1 MIVAGDHVL
10 YSATDLTAAAVCE
23 FALVRRLDAKLGRIE
38 PVPELVDEMLE
49 RTARLGDAHE
59 LRTLEAFRELYGAFD
74 GVQPRGVA
82 EIPRPDRPTP
92 EALLE
97 HQRLTLDAL
106 RGGADVVF
114 QATFFDG
121 RFLGFADFLVKV
133 PVGASGQPAAGVGP
147 GAPGT
152 SAPHRYE
159 VYDTK
164 LARHT
169 KITALLQLAAYADQ
183 LDRLAVPLGDQV
195 HLLLGDGSRSTHEL
209 RDILPVYLDRR
220 RRLEALLDER
230 MHEPAVRWGD
240 PRYAICGRCEVCA
253 PEVEAHDDLLLVA
266 GIRVAQRAKLRAA
279 GIATLDELALSAG
292 PVDGLPAGTL
302 ENLRDQ
308 ARMQRDGRSGL
319 AARVYDTTALD
330 GLPEPDPGDIFFDF
344 EGDPLYSEGDGADW
358 GLDYLFGLI
367 EHDPSRPG
375 ETVFRPYWAH
385 SYAEEKE
392 ALRGFLDHVTERLR
406 THPGLHVYH
415 YANYERAHL
424 QMLCARHGVGE
435 EQLDELLR
443 GNVLVDL
450 YPVVK
455 KSVRVSSRSYSL
467 KKLEP
472 LYMGDQLRQSDVTN
486 GADSITAYVHYTSLR
501 EAGRTDPAAAR
512 EADRQLAD
520 IADYNE
526 YDCLSTLRLRD
537 WLLARAAELDAGPLA
552 ASRAGTAG
560 AAGGAFAAVSGGLV
574 DADARGGGEP
584 DPDDP
589 SSFEFEESPLHRDLL
604 AHAAAIAA
612 AADRG
617 PTQPGPAAHGDPAH
631 PDPAA
636 HGDSAHPDPAAHGD
650 SAHPDPA
657 AHHDPQHPGAAAHGD
672 PEHPGA
678 AAHGDPEHPGAADH
692 GDPEH
697 PDPAPRHDAV
707 PRRDP
712 AHPAAAGRSADE
724 LAVAVAAAAIDYHR
738 REDKSF
744 WWDHFNRLE
753 QPLDEWSDTRDVLT
767 VEAVVVDRPWYRNPG
782 QRADRRELRLR
793 GTLAPGSRLDP
804 GAGGR
809 FFVYDPPHPWPAPR
823 TRPADR
829 VAHARTVLREVL
841 ELPNGVTQY
850 VFEEALTV
858 GADPYET
865 LPIAVAPAA
874 PPKTT
879 SLQVAIAEW
888 GRALADSLDGFV
900 GHTLAGP
907 VADTLAGPRIPPS
920 FPNDAAVDI
929 LRRRAPRR
937 RDGRPLEP
945 VADHPRGA
953 IDAIRDSLL
962 ALDDSYLAVQG
973 PPGTGKTYTGARVVA
988 DLVRD
993 HGWRVG
999 VVAQSHAVVE
1009 NMLSAVVGAGV
1020 DPSLV
1025 GKVSENPDAR
1035 FTALPKNGHRR
1046 FMDAASANGTGAVI
1060 GGTAWDFTNPTR
1072 VDRRELDLL
1081 VVDEAGQ
1088 YSLANTIAV
1097 SVAARNL
1104 LLLGDPQQLP
1114 QVTQG
1119 THPEPVDSSALGWLT
1134 EGHDVLP
1141 PTLGYFLAVSWRMH
1155 PAVCAPVSALSY
1167 EGELHAEPTATTSR
1181 SLEGV
1186 RPGLHLHPLLHH
1198 GNSTDSPE
1206 EAERVVTLVRA
1217 TVGRPW
1223 HDPSD
1228 PPPAAPNP
1236 APSPAA
1242 SDSAASRT
1250 AAEPAPSRAAVE
1262 SAPSRAAAESAP
1274 SSTGADS
1281 APSPAASDSASS
1293 PAAAT
1298 NPRVTAGRP
1307 LLPDDIIVVAPYNA
1321 QVERLRAH
1329 LTAAGFPG
1337 VRVGTVDKFQGQE
1350 APVAIISLAASSAAD
1365 VPRGI
1370 AFLLMKNRLN
1380 VAISRAKWAAHL
1392 VYSPALTDHLP
1403 LNPSELATLS
1413 AFLRLTHPP
1422 SERTDPPA
1430 D

>member
-1 MIVAGDHVL
+1 MIVAGDRVL

-38 PVPELVDEMLE
+38 PVPEVVDEMLE

-59 LRTLEAFRELYGAFD
+59 LRTLEAFRELYGPFD
-74 GVQPRGVA
+74 GVNPRGVA
-82 EIPRPDRPTP
+82 EIPRPERPTP

-97 HQRLTLDAL
+97 HQRYTLDAL
-106 RGGADVVF
+106 RAGADVVF

-121 RFLGFADFLVKV
+121 RFLGFADFLVRA
-133 PVGASGQPAAGVGP
+133 PAQPDSPTA
-147 GAPGT
+147 

-164 LARHT
+164 LARHA

-183 LDRLAVPLGDQV
+183 LDRLDVPLGDEV
-195 HLLLGDGSRSTHEL
+195 HLLLGDGSRSTHQL

-230 MHEPAVRWGD
+230 MHEPAVQWGD
-240 PRYAICGRCEVCA
+240 PRYTICGRCEVCA

-266 GIRVAQRAKLRAA
+266 GIRVAQRAKLLAS
-279 GIATLDELALSAG
+279 GVATLDELALSEG
-292 PVDGLPAGTL
+292 PVEGLPATTL

-308 ARMQRDGRSGL
+308 ARMQRDGRHGL

-367 EHDPSRPG
+367 EHDPDGPG
-375 ETVFRPYWAH
+375 ETVFLPYWAH

-392 ALRGFLDHVTERLR
+392 ALRAFLDHVTSRLR
-406 THPGLHVYH
+406 DHPGLHVYH

-472 LYMGDQLRQSDVTN
+472 LYMGEQLRQSEVTN
-486 GADSITAYVHYTSLR
+486 GADSITAYVHYTELR
-501 EAGRTDPAAAR
+501 DAGRTDPAAALA
-512 EADRQLAD
+512 ADRQLAE

-537 WLLARAAELDAGPLA
+537 WLLARAAALDTGPLA
-552 ASRAGTAG
+552 PSRLAAASAAAASG
-560 AAGGAFAAVSGGLV
+560 AYPSGAYPSGASAFGESASHDPATLLDAASLV
-574 DADARGGGEP
+574 DPAASAGRVP

-589 SSFEFEESPLHRDLL
+589 ASFEFEESPLHRDLM
-604 AHAAAIAA
+604 AHAAALAA
-612 AADRG
+612 TA
-617 PTQPGPAAHGDPAH
+617 PT
-631 PDPAA
+631 
-636 HGDSAHPDPAAHGD
+636 S
-650 SAHPDPA
+650 
-657 AHHDPQHPGAAAHGD
+657 
-672 PEHPGA
+672 EK
-678 AAHGDPEHPGAADH
+678 
-692 GDPEH
+692 
-697 PDPAPRHDAV
+697 
-707 PRRDP
+707 RDP

-744 WWDHFNRLE
+744 WWEHFDRLE
-753 QPLDEWSDTRDVLT
+753 QPLDEWADTRDVLA
-767 VEAVVVDRPWYRNPG
+767 VETAVVDRPWYRNAG

-793 GTLAPGSRLDP
+793 GTLAPGSRLEP
-804 GAGGR
+804 GANGR

-829 VAHARTVLREVL
+829 VAHARTVLREVR

-858 GADPYET
+858 GADPYDA
-865 LPIAVAPAA
+865 LPVAVAPAA
-874 PPKTT
+874 PPKTA
-879 SLQVAIAEW
+879 SLQDAIAEW
-888 GRALADSLDGFV
+888 GRTLADSLP
-900 GHTLAGP
+900 A
-907 VADTLAGPRIPPS
+907 

-937 RDGRPLEP
+937 HDGRPLEP
-945 VADHPRGA
+945 VAEHPRGA
-953 IDAIRDSLL
+953 IDAILDSLL

-1009 NMLSAVVGAGV
+1009 NMLTAIVGAGV

-1035 FTALPKNGHRR
+1035 FTPLAKNAHRR
-1046 FMDAASANGTGAVI
+1046 FLDAASANGTGAVI

-1072 VDRRELDLL
+1072 IDRRELDLL

-1141 PTLGYFLAVSWRMH
+1141 PELGYFLAVSWRMH

-1167 EGELHAEPTATTSR
+1167 EGELHAEPTATTAR
-1181 SLEGV
+1181 SLVGV
-1186 RPGLHLHPLLHH
+1186 APGLHLHPVLHH

-1206 EAERVVTLVRA
+1206 EADRVVALVRDA
-1217 TVGRPW
+1217 VGRPW
-1223 HDPSD
+1223 YDP
-1228 PPPAAPNP
+1228 
-1236 APSPAA
+1236 
-1242 SDSAASRT
+1242 
-1250 AAEPAPSRAAVE
+1250 AEPAL
-1262 SAPSRAAAESAP
+1262 
-1274 SSTGADS
+1274 
-1281 APSPAASDSASS
+1281 SDH
-1293 PAAAT
+1293 AT
-1298 NPRVTAGRP
+1298 GRP
-1307 LLPDDIIVVAPYNA
+1307 LLPEDIIVVAPYNA

-1350 APVAIISLAASSAAD
+1350 APVAIVSLAASSAAD

-1422 SERTDPPA
+1422 TS
-1430 D
+1430 